1 MKHWINFNGEIKN
14 ETKVSISCNNK
25 TFKYGNDFFETMK
38 WMSGNIVLATYHFER
53 MFETLNALQ
62 CKLSSKFN
70 YLYFIE
76 SIKELIQKNNI
87 QKAARIRIT
96 FFSNDGG
103 IFDGLSEEINFIIQV
118 WNLEEEKYTL
128 NDNGL
133 ELGIFKN
140 AYKAVDSFSKYKL
153 NNSYPYSIAANWSR
167 LNQLNDSVILNT
179 NMNIS
184 DTCIANIF
192 CIQNGI
198 IKTPS
203 LQDGCI
209 DGVMRRF
216 IIEQLNKHS
225 IPIEIGSI
233 TQNDLLNSQEIFT
246 TNVIKGIRWVKKID
260 DTHFKLKQIIELEKL
275 LMKEFYI

>member
-25 TFKYGNDFFETMK
+25 TFKYGNGFFETMK

-53 MFETLNALQ
+53 MFETLNVLQ
-62 CKLSSKFN
+62 SKLSSKFN

-118 WNLEEEKYTL
+118 WSLEEEKYAL

-140 AYKAVDSFSKYKL
+140 AFKAIDSFSKYKL
-153 NNSYPYSIAANWSR
+153 NNSYPYSIAANWSQ